1 MLKSGCPVSPCS
13 NDTPGIGPPCVVAVQ
28 GNTAFYSTRTTRKQE
43 NRFQTTNS
51 RNQRK
56 AAARAYKR
64 KEAAEEKCS
73 SSNCSTAEVPLGG
86 ILEDPYDEKARMQE
100 KFLRENPEE
109 ELSKILAENSSKILA
124 GNSSTR
130 GPASNR
136 PSVTGQ
142 SQLKGDRTIQ
152 IGAVDTQ
159 LERGD
164 WRLRKGR
171 NARVQSDPAR
181 SPIRGVDPAELWRG
195 VLPTRIKVW
204 TRPRLNWWDYDYSWR
219 HYPAIGITSPRT
231 PTVRCGYY
239 EYWYDHF

>member
-1 MLKSGCPVSPCS
+1 M
-13 NDTPGIGPPCVVAVQ
+13 
-28 GNTAFYSTRTTRKQE
+28 AFYSTPCRTETSPPILQVRKPIRE

-73 SSNCSTAEVPLGG
+73 RTAEVPLGG

-124 GNSSTR
+124 GNSSAR

-142 SQLKGDRTIQ
+142 SQLKEDRTIQ
-152 IGAVDTQ
+152 IGMVDAQ

-164 WRLRKGR
+164 RRLRKGR
-171 NARVQSDPAR
+171 NA
-181 SPIRGVDPAELWRG
+181 
-195 VLPTRIKVW
+195 
-204 TRPRLNWWDYDYSWR
+204 
-219 HYPAIGITSPRT
+219 
-231 PTVRCGYY
+231 
-239 EYWYDHF
+239 